1 MKKGSP
7 QDPGQLEAPCR
18 YVCVLAGQA
27 LIEGQI
33 AMYTGTCRAGME
45 STLPALRGQGSHFTF
60 FFIWH
65 SIKNNLTV
73 SKFRLRGLYV
83 CDLYMV
89 NQNITFICHTFCYTP
104 VGAGEAKVKP
114 PKECGKL
121 ESCGAKEYSI
131 SNHWKMTDWKS
142 FFQAHRG
149 KSMSYTHNEVV
160 KQRKKHQLD
169 QCDWI
174 NH

>member
-1 MKKGSP
+1 MK
-7 QDPGQLEAPCR
+7 
-18 YVCVLAGQA
+18 
-27 LIEGQI
+27 
-33 AMYTGTCRAGME
+33 

-89 NQNITFICHTFCYTP
+89 NQNIAFICHPFCYTP

-142 FFQAHRG
+142 FFQAHR
-149 KSMSYTHNEVV
+149 
-160 KQRKKHQLD
+160 RKKYVLHSQRTGETEKEAPAGSMWLNKSLD
-169 QCDWI
+169 GLPFFPHSSHFPRWGWPLSRHCRCL
-174 NH
+174 NG